1 MVGTGGRKCYGK
13 KVVLTAKVKRK
24 LRKNETEQESFER
37 MLKEFNHK
45 VNQEKILKETRDRM
59 YYTKPSD
66 QRRAYKRKLR
76 KRFLRKQRNQQW
88 LMK

>member
-1 MVGTGGRKCYGK
+1 MATARRKPK
-13 KVVLTAKVKRK
+13 N
-24 LRKNETEQESFER
+24 NETEQEAFEKL
-37 MLKEFNHK
+37 LKEFNRQ
-45 VNQEKILKETRDRM
+45 VQNEKIIKETRDRM